1 MSGKSKKERK
11 KAAKTRKREK
21 ELLREKKPKKILTE
35 EPKLGNNAEPVPA
48 EINEDEETAGPAP
61 ERMLEQQLEDE
72 AKIAASEAEEL
83 AHAGK
88 QAQSEAGALEPESYP
103 EGYEESHAQ
112 EPEPFDPASVVAN
125 ILKKKE

>member
-1 MSGKSKKERK
+1 MAGKSKKERK

-21 ELLREKKPKKILTE
+21 ELLREKKPKKIL
-35 EPKLGNNAEPVPA
+35 A
-48 EINEDEETAGPAP
+48 EETVEPAP
-61 ERMLEQQLEDE
+61 EHMLAQQLEDE
-72 AKIAASEAEEL
+72 AKIEASEAEEL

-88 QAQSEAGALEPESYP
+88 QAESEAKAL
-103 EGYEESHAQ
+103 